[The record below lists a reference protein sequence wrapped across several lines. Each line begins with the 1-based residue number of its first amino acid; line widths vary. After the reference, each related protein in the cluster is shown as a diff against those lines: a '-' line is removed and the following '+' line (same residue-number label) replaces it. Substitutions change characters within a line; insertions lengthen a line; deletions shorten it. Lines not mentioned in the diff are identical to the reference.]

1 MLTRFLTM
9 DLLSEGKW
17 IRWSHPKYQFDKI
30 TKNEPRKIITWPKT
44 QRDTTKNTSHLCHTS
59 KFVRKG
65 QETFDNDEIGHRS
78 RDLVTQAVTLSHE
91 ISSCIKRYCETYRI
105 CSRKNKGRSVIS
117 WRWSKIHWIQSCG
130 QSDYRKVHFRQIIET
145 HFDFLL
151 KPYNFYYRTCYEN
164 FSS

>member
-65 QETFDNDEIGHRS
+65 QETFYNDEIGHRS

-105 CSRKNKGRSVIS
+105 WSRKIREGQLYLEDEAKYIEYSRAANRITGKYIS
-117 WRWSKIHWIQSCG
+117 DR
-130 QSDYRKVHFRQIIET
+130 
-145 HFDFLL
+145 L
-151 KPYNFYYRTCYEN
+151 
-164 FSS
+164 